1 MGGDRASGQVVTGD
15 QPEFHLPFIG
25 LTGAVAAG
33 KSVALA
39 QLEELGAATLS
50 ADAATHDVLCDPEV
64 IELIRERLGDG
75 AVNDEGVNRDAVAR
89 LVFGDDDARKWLEQI
104 IWPRVGA
111 RIWQWRQENE
121 HLTPAPRALV
131 VEVPL
136 LFEAGMDAAF
146 DTTIVIATE
155 QQLRRQRAAAR
166 GHENVDEREARQLS
180 QDEKAERADHVITND
195 GSIEHLNAKLEVLL
209 TELQM

>member
-1 MGGDRASGQVVTGD
+1 MGGDRASGPATTGD

-50 ADAATHDVLCDPEV
+50 ADAATHDVLCEAEV
-64 IELIRERLGDG
+64 VDLIRERLGDE
-75 AVNDEGVNRDAVAR
+75 AVKNGEVDRDAVAR
-89 LVFGDDDARKWLEQI
+89 LVFGDDEARKWLEQT

-111 RIWQWRQENE
+111 RIWQWRLENE
-121 HLTPAPRALV
+121 HLSPSPRALV

-146 DTTIVIATE
+146 DSTLVITTD

-180 QDEKAERADHVITND
+180 QDEKAQRADHVITND
-195 GSIEHLNAKLEVLL
+195 GSIEHLSAKLEDLL
-209 TELQM
+209 LKLRV